1 MSASIDE
8 KVVRLKLENAGFK
21 AGITSAIDSLKS
33 LNNSLKMKG
42 AADGLTALSSAAS
55 RFSLAGVQDA
65 VAQTTQK
72 FPMLEGIATV
82 ALGNIAAKA
91 ATVGAGLVKSLA
103 LDGITDGFKEY
114 ELQLNSVQTILAN
127 TKSKGETIDTVN
139 AALDELNTYADKTI
153 YNFGQMTSNI
163 GLFTAAGVGLGE
175 SVSSIKGLS
184 NLAASSG
191 VGATEA
197 SRAMYQLSQAIAS
210 GTVKLMDW
218 NSIQNAGL
226 GGETFKN
233 ALIETARAHGV
244 AVDDIIAKQG
254 SFRDSLSEG
263 WLTADIMNETLMLM
277 TDEIENFSDAELQSM
292 GYTQKRIDQMREFA
306 QTAQDAATKFKTAT
320 QIIDTVKEMVGSGWA
335 TTWRL
340 LIGDFEEASELWTTV
355 GNKIT
360 GFIDQANNARNAVVE
375 AFVEAGGRTE
385 LLRLLGNTIQ
395 AILNPIKAIAQ
406 GFKMAFGGPNG
417 AAIASFVK
425 YLADLAGMFVLNEKN
440 VGRLANIVAALLSP
454 LSAVF
459 TVVGW
464 GLKILGGLAYAVLRV
479 AGAIASKLVTAL
491 LVVLQPISAVLRAV
505 NNFIKGLDPVGKAVT
520 GFKTAF
526 GPLIDVMSAA
536 VSSFTGFFKTLSKG
550 FVEPLSRAKEA
561 VKSFGSAIS
570 GGLLTVLK
578 GLGIAVIGPFALL
591 ALGIQK
597 LVDLI
602 GGPLINGAQTAA
614 AILSKNLGKA
624 ISFVSSQATA
634 ATAKVQEFVA
644 FIGPKLKSTID
655 SVKSTLSAL
664 KTSFVQAFSGSAFSG
679 GTFLQGLIYKI
690 GEAFVWLRDKAV
702 GVKDSIQSLFSSGS
716 VSSADGY
723 SSVFDKLVSK
733 LKFYASNLK
742 TVLSQNEKFASAFEK
757 IEVILEKVK
766 AAITSAVSSIEKFK
780 NAFISGFTGIGAV
793 GLGGVALAINGIGK
807 AISSLGNTDIS
818 WGDALKNIGT
828 SVLEFFKS
836 VVSSINI
843 DLSGPIDSVGN
854 AFSKLGSKIS
864 EVSKDGIDLE
874 SMFKNMEKSVSKF
887 AKETF
892 NLDLTSI
899 INAIKIAAK
908 TIKEAVVSI
917 FDSDI
922 KVEDSFLG
930 WFINDLPG
938 YLKEAGS
945 KIAQALKGIGSGVGE
960 FTNELNSVGMVG
972 TVISGLSIGGVIAM
986 VKTFKDIMKGLTD
999 ALGVGNI
1006 GDGLSSIGKAIES
1019 FSKESPASEIFKIA
1033 AAIGILALALLLL
1046 AQLPSDKIAQTLG
1059 LVAANLAIL
1068 IGAIKVID
1076 KLDVGGISAKTFVG
1090 LVGLAAAVL
1099 ILSYAL
1105 AKLAM
1110 IKGEDLIKAE
1120 AAIGGLMLA
1129 LMALMKVTQMTG
1141 GISFGNAMGLAVTAG
1156 SVYILAL
1163 AIAKLGSIPA
1173 NEIQQGSIVAGG
1185 ILVALV
1191 AFSRIS
1197 GMNIKFTSA
1206 AAFLGLAFALVQI
1219 AKVIGTLGSMGL
1231 GTAIQGMIMLGV
1243 VIAMMAGIF
1252 YVMQTMGNLMGVAA
1266 AFLAMAIVLWSA
1278 GNTVAQLGLL
1288 PFAAALQGVIAL
1300 AAVMAILVV
1309 AMLMAQSGV
1318 MGAAALGLLA
1328 VALVPFIAAITL
1340 MAGLSWAELAVGLV
1354 GLAAAL
1360 AILIVAGMAATAVAP
1375 GLLALSTVA
1384 ISFGLG
1390 VMLAAVGVM
1399 IFSLALGILAVGL
1412 ISIVG
1417 SLMVF
1422 AQASSLMI
1430 QHAASMLGMVVIM
1443 AVLGAALVVLGVGAL
1458 VAGIGFAV
1466 LGAAFLA
1473 LGMGFMMVAA
1483 TAIPAT
1489 IALKAALKTI
1499 AQMFGW
1505 DLAKAAAV
1513 GLVLLELGV
1522 ALLAFGLG
1530 AAATAIGAGL
1540 MAATLPRALNSL
1552 VKIGPA
1558 LDKLKSSLEGAAE
1571 KIAEPL
1577 NKVTDVFSKFS
1588 ASVTSSGAG
1597 ITMLAMSLM
1606 MVKMAVN
1613 GIQTGVVTMSQ
1624 AMITG
1629 LTVAANAFSAFSTQV
1644 GTSVTQITMVLMG
1657 FTPMINSLTQGMA
1670 QAFTSMSVSSNVALI
1685 AFIAVIRT
1693 ASTNVQAAMT
1703 SMADIVL
1710 QGCQSVVLGF
1720 TVLSGVTKSTFSN
1733 LQASVMVGSAMVS
1746 VAITLMAAR
1755 IQQGSS
1761 LVISGLTMMNAGVSA
1776 NMSRMVTTFNM
1787 SVAAATIAINNL
1799 ANGVRNGMNRAVSA
1813 ASQGV
1818 NALVSSMVSRI
1829 ASGGASVYA
1838 AAYSMGYQIVAGVTN
1853 GINANRSMAIN
1864 AAGNMATAALN
1875 QAKANLAIHSPSR
1888 EFYKVGNFIDQ
1899 GMANGINEN
1908 ADAPIGAVRSLSQ
1921 SVMSTAD
1928 KILGDALDDF
1938 NPTITPVIDSSELR
1952 KGASDISKIF
1962 GSRSVGF
1969 GRLSGDA
1976 QLVAASRN
1984 NSSQNS
1990 SANGTSGGV
1999 NNYINYTQNNTS
2011 PRALDD
2017 YEIYR
2022 QTRRQVE
2029 SLKRSLRDK

>member
-103 LDGITDGFKEY
+103 FDGITDGFKEY

-127 TKSKGETIDTVN
+127 TKSKGENINTVN

-184 NLAASSG
+184 NLAAASG

-233 ALIETARAHGV
+233 ALVETARAHGV
-244 AVDDIIAKQG
+244 AVDEAIAKQG
-254 SFRDSLSEG
+254 SFRDSLTEG

-292 GYTQKRIDQMREFA
+292 GYTQERIDQMREFA

-385 LLRLLGNTIQ
+385 LLRLLGNTIK
-395 AILNPIKAIAQ
+395 AILNPIRAIAQ

-491 LVVLQPISAVLRAV
+491 LVVLQPISAVLRAL

-520 GFKTAF
+520 GLKAAF
-526 GPLIDVMSAA
+526 GPLIGVISAA
-536 VSSFTGFFKTLSKG
+536 VSSFTSFFKALSKG
-550 FVEPLSRAKEA
+550 LVEPLSRAKEA
-561 VKSFGSAIS
+561 IKSFGSAIS

-578 GLGIAVIGPFALL
+578 GLGIAVVGPFALL

-624 ISFVSSQATA
+624 ISFVSSHATA
-634 ATAKVQEFVA
+634 ATAKVQEFA
-644 FIGPKLKSTID
+644 EFIGPKLKSTL
-655 SVKSTLSAL
+655 SSTKSTLVGLKDAFSQALSGASFSGGGFIESVFYKLGEAVAKAKEKIEGL
-664 KTSFVQAFSGSAFSG
+664 KTSVLDFKSYITGAFKGPEKEASSFSGVVGGMSVVTSDFVKKLEAGGVQQRKTANAINLVTSKLSAMKTNVNALRTDVSNLFGAFSTGFSGVSVSGWTALQSSFYKLGQAVASFGDVDVSWTDSLKSVGSA
-679 GTFLQGLIYKI
+679 
-690 GEAFVWLRDKAV
+690 V
-702 GVKDSIQSLFSSGS
+702 GS
-716 VSSADGY
+716 V
-723 SSVFDKLVSK
+723 
-733 LKFYASNLK
+733 
-742 TVLSQNEKFASAFEK
+742 
-757 IEVILEKVK
+757 
-766 AAITSAVSSIEKFK
+766 FK
-780 NAFISGFTGIGAV
+780 NLWAST
-793 GLGGVALAINGIGK
+793 
-807 AISSLGNTDIS
+807 
-818 WGDALKNIGT
+818 
-828 SVLEFFKS
+828 
-836 VVSSINI
+836 NI
-843 DLSGPIDSVGN
+843 DLSGPLDRISS
-854 AFSKLGSKIS
+854 AFTAFKDKLS
-864 EVSKDGIDLE
+864 
-874 SMFKNMEKSVSKF
+874 SMFKTSFDIKWSSIGSAASSALKSV
-887 AKETF
+887 A
-892 NLDLTSI
+892 NG
-899 INAIKIAAK
+899 IK
-908 TIKEAVVSI
+908 SI
-917 FDSDI
+917 FSSGAN
-922 KVEDSFLG
+922 VG
-930 WFINDLPG
+930 
-938 YLKEAGS
+938 GS
-945 KIAQALKGIGSGVGE
+945 VLNWLITDFPNGMRKTASVVKSIFSSIGSGIKAFFGE
-960 FTNELNSVGMVG
+960 FNQAGLAA
-972 TVISGLSIGGVIAM
+972 TVATGLSIGGIIAFA
-986 VKTFKDIMKGLTD
+986 KGIKDIISDLKSFG
-999 ALGVGNI
+999 GI
-1006 GDGLSSIGKAIES
+1006 GDGLSDLAESIKTFNKKSKPKMILQIAI
-1019 FSKESPASEIFKIA
+1019 AIA
-1033 AAIGILALALLLL
+1033 ALAAAMWLL
-1046 AQLPSDKIAQTLG
+1046 AKVPSDKIADTMVLMATNVALLVGAMRAADALSGDGPSLKTLAG
-1059 LVAANLAIL
+1059 LVATALAISIL
-1068 IGAIKVID
+1068 ASTVVKFAS
-1076 KLDVGGISAKTFVG
+1076 ISQ
-1090 LVGLAAAVL
+1090 
-1099 ILSYAL
+1099 
-1105 AKLAM
+1105 
-1110 IKGEDLIKAE
+1110 EDLIKAE
-1120 AAIGGLMLA
+1120 LAVLGLVGVVAVLGYLNKA
-1129 LMALMKVTQMTG
+1129 TG
-1141 GISFGNAMGLAVTAG
+1141 GIPVGKAIGFAISAG
-1156 SVYILAL
+1156 AVYILGL
-1163 AIAKLGSIPA
+1163 AIARLGTIPV
-1173 NEIQQGSIVAGG
+1173 NEVKQGSIVAGG
-1185 ILVALV
+1185 IMAALA
-1191 AFSRIS
+1191 AFSRIA
-1197 GMNIKFTSA
+1197 GMNIKVTSA
-1206 AAFLGLAFALVQI
+1206 LAFVGLAFAIYQI
-1219 AKVIGTLGSMGL
+1219 AKTIQQL
-1231 GTAIQGMIMLGV
+1231 GTMQLETALQG
-1243 VIAMMAGIF
+1243 
-1252 YVMQTMGNLMGVAA
+1252 
-1266 AFLAMAIVLWSA
+1266 
-1278 GNTVAQLGLL
+1278 LGLL
-1288 PFAAALQGVIAL
+1288 AVVVALIAGVFAVIQLMGNPMGAAMALLGFALILYVASSSITALGSLPWQVALQGVIVL
-1300 AAVMAILVV
+1300 AAIMAIFV
-1309 AMLMAQSGV
+1309 AAMYFAQGAAL
-1318 MGAAALGLLA
+1318 GAAALAGLALA
-1328 VALVPFIAAITL
+1328 LSPFIIAFTAL
-1340 MAGLSWAELAVGLV
+1340 AGLSWEAVAVGIVALAGALAVLI
-1354 GLAAAL
+1354 AAGYL
-1360 AILIVAGMAATAVAP
+1360 AIGAAP
-1375 GLLALSTVA
+1375 GLIALGIAVA
-1384 ISFGLG
+1384 AFGAGAL
-1390 VMLAAVGVM
+1390 MA
-1399 IFSLALGILAVGL
+1399 SLALMIFAMSLTLLAGGLVAIVGALTTFASASEQLSSSAGAMLAMIGIMAALGAGL
-1412 ISIVG
+1412 I
-1417 SLMVF
+1417 
-1422 AQASSLMI
+1422 
-1430 QHAASMLGMVVIM
+1430 
-1443 AVLGAALVVLGVGAL
+1443 VLGVGAL
-1458 VAGIGFAV
+1458 IAAIGLAALGLAFMALGIGFT
-1466 LGAAFLA
+1466 L
-1473 LGMGFMMVAA
+1473 VAA
-1483 TAIPAT
+1483 SAVPAS
-1489 IALKAALKTI
+1489 IALKAALKNI
-1499 AQMFGW
+1499 AEMFGW

-1513 GLVLLELGV
+1513 GVVLLELGV
-1522 ALLAFGLG
+1522 ALLAFGVG
-1530 AAATAIGAGL
+1530 AAATAGGAGL
-1540 MAATLPRALNSL
+1540 MAAILPRAMQSL
-1552 VKIGPA
+1552 VRLGPE
-1558 LDKLKSSLEGAAE
+1558 LEKLKGSLEGAAE

-1577 NKVTDVFSKFS
+1577 NKVTQVFTQFS
-1588 ASVTSSGAG
+1588 TSVTSSGAG

-1613 GIQTGVVTMSQ
+1613 GIQSSVITMSQ

-1629 LTVAANAFSAFSTQV
+1629 LTVAANAFSGFSTQV
-1644 GTSVTQITMVLMG
+1644 GTSVTQITTVLMG
-1657 FTPMINSLTQGMA
+1657 MTPMINSLTQGMA
-1670 QAFTSMSVSSNVALI
+1670 QAFMSMSISSNIALL

-1720 TVLSGVTKSTFSN
+1720 TVLSGVTKSTFTN
-1733 LQASVMVGSAMVS
+1733 LQVSVMVGSAMVS
-1746 VAITLMAAR
+1746 VAIALMASR
-1755 IQQGSS
+1755 IQQGSA
-1761 LVISGLTMMNAGVSA
+1761 LVIAGLTMMNSGVSA
-1776 NMSRMVTTFNM
+1776 NMSRMVTIFNM
-1787 SVAAATIAINNL
+1787 SVAAASIAINNL
-1799 ANGVRNGMNRAVSA
+1799 ANGVRNGMNKAVSA
-1813 ASQGV
+1813 ASQGI
-1818 NALVSSMVSRI
+1818 NALVSIMVSRI

-1838 AAYSMGYQIVAGVTN
+1838 ASYAMGYQIVVGVTN

-1864 AAGNMATAALN
+1864 AAGSMATAALN

-1899 GMANGINEN
+1899 GMANGISEN

-1928 KILGDALDDF
+1928 KILGDTLDNF
-1938 NPTITPVIDSSELR
+1938 NPTITPVIDPSELR
-1952 KGASDISKIF
+1952 KGAADISKIF

-1976 QLVAASRN
+1976 QLIAASRN

-2011 PRALDD
+2011 PKALDD